1 MKCEIEDI
9 KWQGIGIVRIVK
21 WRWDGLDRYLDGGKQ
36 EMDTEYWWE
45 IVLESIWK
53 TENEMGLKKTV
64 CEDVNWIDV
73 HHVQWWVLNVYILL
87 SYL

>member
-1 MKCEIEDI
+1 
-9 KWQGIGIVRIVK
+9 
-21 WRWDGLDRYLDGGKQ
+21 
-36 EMDTEYWWE
+36 
-45 IVLESIWK
+45 LESIWK